1 MILVVNNG
9 SRYMK
14 TLLVRLREFR
24 IKFRVSDYYN
34 TLPKFSRYNGIILSG
49 GTNFSKERFDFI
61 KGIIEHTNIPV
72 LGMCIGSEYIIDTF
86 GGKTIHDIP
95 ESEGFYDVMVLKPN
109 KLTGDLKIL
118 KNMDCHQHKII
129 ELPKNFEVLGA
140 SMYSR
145 FDIVKHKDKDIY
157 GVQFHPENNEIGRV
171 LMENFLKKICRETQ

>member
-9 SRYMK
+9 SRYMR

-24 IKFRVSDYYN
+24 IKFRVSDFYN

-49 GTNFSKERFDFI
+49 GSNFVKERFEFI
-61 KGIIEHTNIPV
+61 KNIIEKTNIPV
-72 LGMCIGSEYIIDTF
+72 LGICLGHEYIATTF

-95 ESEGFYDVMVLKPN
+95 ESEGMFDIMVLKPN
-109 KLTGDLKIL
+109 DLTGDLKVL
-118 KNMDCHQHKII
+118 KNMDCHQHKIV

-145 FDIVKHKDKDIY
+145 YDIIKHKDKPIY
-157 GVQFHPENNEIGRV
+157 GVQFHPENNETGKK
-171 LMENFLKKICRETQ
+171 LMENFLKKICKEAQ